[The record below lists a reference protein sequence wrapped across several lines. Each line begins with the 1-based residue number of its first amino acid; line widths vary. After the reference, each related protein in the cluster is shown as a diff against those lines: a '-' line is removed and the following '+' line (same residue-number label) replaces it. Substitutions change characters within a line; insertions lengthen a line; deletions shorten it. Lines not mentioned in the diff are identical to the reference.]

1 MKELAMQNN
10 LTPHPTVR
18 LAANRLLLLRNRH
31 YALIDFL
38 IFAVTPLLALSL
50 RIDNLESLAR
60 YGQALMLYTVAAL
73 LIRMVVFHYFGMY
86 QRYWR
91 FVSAFDFSQ
100 LVLSTVLALFI
111 TVVYATVGKLLLPDL
126 FNLPRSIPLLDSMLV
141 LILSGGVRASVR
153 LTENLRSLE
162 ITSGSERHQ
171 KPQRTLLVGAGYTGA
186 MLAREIRDNKQIHL
200 HPIGFVD
207 DDRAKHGMQIHSLPV
222 LGGCDQLPSLIQ
234 SHAIRRL
241 IIAMPSADGAA
252 IRAIVSIGQQAGIT
266 VQTMPG
272 VHELINGNVSINRL
286 RNVQIEDLLR
296 RSAIETNIGAVS
308 NLLTGKRVLVTGGG
322 GSIGSELCRQILR
335 CRPGQLILVGHG
347 ENSVF
352 EIYHELQR
360 WLAVESAADAQPV
373 ATELIPVIADLRF
386 QARIFGLFAEHQP
399 EIVFHAAAHKHVP
412 LMEANPV
419 EAITNNVLGTRLLLA
434 AAQAHNV
441 ERVVMISTDKAVNP
455 TNVMGASKRVAE
467 LLVLQAAQ
475 QSKRFYQVVRF
486 GNVLGSRGSVIH
498 TFKKQIASGGP
509 VMVTHPDM
517 VRYFMTIPEAVQL
530 VLQAAVVG
538 RGAGVL
544 MLDMGDPVRIV
555 DLASDLI
562 KLSGL
567 QPGRDI
573 EIAFSGL
580 RPGEKLFEEMFK
592 PDEAHQRTEHEK
604 IFIAAN
610 AGHALPSALDA
621 AVDALIAAALANDSN
636 RVISLLNE
644 LLPEYQPWPSH
655 NSRAANGSDPIT
667 SPPSLYSSAN
677 TQSNHTTLPALLKL
691 NGAVGG

>member
-1 MKELAMQNN
+1 MQNS
-10 LTPHPTVR
+10 PVSYRPVR
-18 LAANRLLLLRNRH
+18 AAVANHLLRLRNRH

-50 RIDNLESLAR
+50 RIDNLETFAR
-60 YGQALMLYTVAAL
+60 YGQALLLYGLMAL
-73 LIRMVVFHYFGMY
+73 LIRMAIFHYFGMY

-91 FVSAFDFSQ
+91 FVSASDFAQ
-100 LVLSTVLALFI
+100 LCVATLLALVI
-111 TVVYATVGKLLLPDL
+111 TVIVVTVGKVAAPAL
-126 FNLPRSIPLLDSMLV
+126 FNLPRSIPLLDAMLV
-141 LILSGGVRASVR
+141 LLLSGGMRASVR
-153 LTENLRSLE
+153 LTENLRTLE
-162 ITSGSERHQ
+162 SSFSSEPRQ

-186 MLAREIRDNKQIHL
+186 MLAREIRDNTQIHL
-200 HPIGFVD
+200 QPVGFID
-207 DDRAKHGMQIHSLPV
+207 DDRTKHGMQIHNIPV
-222 LGGCDQLPSLIQ
+222 LGGCDQLPTLIQ
-234 SHAIRRL
+234 THAIRRL

-252 IRAIVSIGQQAGIT
+252 IRAIVAIGQQAGVA

-296 RSAIETNIGAVS
+296 RTPIETNIGAVS
-308 NLLTGKRVLVTGGG
+308 NLLAGKRVLVTGGG

-335 CRPGQLILVGHG
+335 CRPRQLILVGHG

-352 EIYHELQR
+352 EIFHELRR

-386 QARIFGLFAEHQP
+386 RERLFGLFAEHRP

-434 AAQAHNV
+434 AAQAHQV

-467 LLVLQAAQ
+467 LLVLQAAR
-475 QSKRFYQVVRF
+475 QSGRFYQVVRF

-498 TFKKQIASGGP
+498 TFKRQIADGGP

-538 RGAGVL
+538 RGAEIL

-555 DLASDLI
+555 DLARDLI
-562 KLSGL
+562 ELSGL

-573 EIAFSGL
+573 EVAFSGL

-592 PDEAHQRTEHEK
+592 PDEVHQRTEHEK

-610 AGHALPSALDA
+610 AGQALPSCFDMV
-621 AVDALIAAALANDSN
+621 VDALIAAALNNDSTT
-636 RVISLLNE
+636 VIRLLSE
-644 LLPEYQPWPSH
+644 LLPEYQPWPTHSV
-655 NSRAANGSDPIT
+655 NSNSSGPTPVPLTTYPPAAQPLK
-667 SPPSLYSSAN
+667 PPN
-677 TQSNHTTLPALLKL
+677 RPTILKL
-691 NGAVGG
+691 NGAVGD